1 MSAVS
6 APTEPVVR
14 VSDLSVRVGTVEAVH
29 SVGFELAAGRRTGL
43 IGESG
48 SGKTLTA
55 LAVMGLLPDG
65 LSAIGRAI
73 YREQDLL
80 ALSEA
85 ELCRLRGD
93 RLGMIFQ
100 EPLSALNPVQKIGEQ
115 VAEPLRLHRG
125 LGGREALARARELLE
140 RVQIPQAAEKLGQYP
155 HQLSGGQRQR
165 AMIAMAIS
173 CSPEVLIADEPTT
186 ALDVTVQAEVLR
198 LLDRLVDEEGATLLL
213 ITHDLPVV
221 AGLCDRVLVMYGGHL
236 VEEGAV
242 GEVFDSPHHPYTL
255 ALLESIPI
263 LDQELPGGRFRAIP
277 GAVPGLGQFP
287 SGCPFRNRCPRAT
300 EICATMPA
308 LEGEGHRAACWHPV
322 S

>member
-1 MSAVS
+1 VS
-6 APTEPVVR
+6 RALTATEVVVR
-14 VSDLSVRVGTVEAVH
+14 VSDLSVRVGVVEAVH
-29 SVGFELAAGRRTGL
+29 SVGFELAGGRRTGL

-55 LAVMGLLPDG
+55 LAMMGLLPDG
-65 LSAIGRAI
+65 LSGQGSAY
-73 YREQDLL
+73 YRDQDLL
-80 ALSEA
+80 AVSEE

-93 RLGMIFQ
+93 RLSMIFQ
-100 EPLSALNPVQKIGEQ
+100 EPLTALNPVQKIGEQ
-115 VAEPLRLHRG
+115 VVEPLRLHRG
-125 LGGREALARARELLE
+125 LSRDDARRRARELLE
-140 RVQIPQAAEKLGQYP
+140 RVQIPRAAEKLGQYP

-198 LLDRLVDEEGATLLL
+198 LLDRLVDEERATLLL

-236 VEEGAV
+236 VEEGTVA
-242 GEVFDSPHHPYTL
+242 EVFDRPRHPYTL
-255 ALLESIPI
+255 ALLQSIPA

-300 EICATMPA
+300 DSCATMPA
-308 LEGEGHRAACWHPV
+308 LEGDGHRAACWHPV

>member
-1 MSAVS
+1 MSRALT
-6 APTEPVVR
+6 ATEVVVR
-14 VSDLSVRVGTVEAVH
+14 VSDLSVRVGVVEAVH
-29 SVGFELAAGRRTGL
+29 SVGFELAGGRRTGL

-55 LAVMGLLPDG
+55 LALMGLLPDG
-65 LSAIGRAI
+65 LSGQGSAY
-73 YREQDLL
+73 YRDQDLL
-80 ALSEA
+80 AVSEE

-93 RLGMIFQ
+93 RLSMIFQ
-100 EPLSALNPVQKIGEQ
+100 EPLTALNPVQKIGEQ
-115 VAEPLRLHRG
+115 VVEPLRLHRG
-125 LGGREALARARELLE
+125 LSRDDARRRARELLE
-140 RVQIPQAAEKLGQYP
+140 RVQIPRAAEKLGQYP

-198 LLDRLVDEEGATLLL
+198 LLDRLVDEERATLLL

-236 VEEGAV
+236 VEEGTVA
-242 GEVFDSPHHPYTL
+242 EVFDRPRHPYTL
-255 ALLESIPI
+255 ALLQSIPA

-287 SGCPFRNRCPRAT
+287 TGCPFRNRCPRAT
-300 EICATMPA
+300 DSCATMPA
-308 LEGEGHRAACWHPV
+308 LEGDGHRAACWHPV

>member
-1 MSAVS
+1 MSAV
-6 APTEPVVR
+6 AAGTEAVIR

-29 SVGFELAAGRRTGL
+29 SVGFELTAGRRTGL

-65 LSAIGRAI
+65 LNASGRAL

-80 ALSEA
+80 RLSEGS
-85 ELCRLRGD
+85 LCRLRGD

-125 LGGREALARARELLE
+125 LGAREARHRAGELLA
-140 RVQIPQAAEKLGQYP
+140 RVQIPRAAEKLGQYP
-155 HQLSGGQRQR
+155 HELSGGQRQR
-165 AMIAMAIS
+165 ALIAMAIS

-198 LLDRLVDEEGATLLL
+198 LLDRLVDEEGTTLLL

-236 VEEGAV
+236 VEEGGV
-242 GEVFDSPHHPYTL
+242 GEVFDSPRHPYTL
-255 ALLESIPI
+255 ALLESIPV

-287 SGCPFRNRCPRAT
+287 SGCPFRNRCPRAS

-308 LEGEGHRAACWHPV
+308 LEGNGHRAACWHPIT
-322 S
+322 

>member
-1 MSAVS
+1 MSRALT
-6 APTEPVVR
+6 ATEVVVR
-14 VSDLSVRVGTVEAVH
+14 VSDLSVRVGVVEAVH
-29 SVGFELAAGRRTGL
+29 SVGFELAGGRRTGL

-55 LAVMGLLPDG
+55 LAMMGLLPDG
-65 LSAIGRAI
+65 LSGQGSAY
-73 YREQDLL
+73 YRDQDLL
-80 ALSEA
+80 AVSEE

-93 RLGMIFQ
+93 RLSMIFQ
-100 EPLSALNPVQKIGEQ
+100 EPLTALNPVQKIGEQ
-115 VAEPLRLHRG
+115 VVEPLRLHRG
-125 LGGREALARARELLE
+125 LSRDDARRRARELLE
-140 RVQIPQAAEKLGQYP
+140 RVQIPRAAEKLGQYP

-198 LLDRLVDEEGATLLL
+198 LLDRLVDEERATLLL

-236 VEEGAV
+236 VEEGTVA
-242 GEVFDSPHHPYTL
+242 EVFDRPRHPYTL
-255 ALLESIPI
+255 ALLQSIPA

-300 EICATMPA
+300 DSCATMPA
-308 LEGEGHRAACWHPV
+308 LEGDGHRAACWHPV

>member
-1 MSAVS
+1 MSRALT
-6 APTEPVVR
+6 ATEVVVR
-14 VSDLSVRVGTVEAVH
+14 VSDLSVRVGVVEAVH
-29 SVGFELAAGRRTGL
+29 SVGFELAGGRRTGL

-55 LAVMGLLPDG
+55 LAMMGLLPDG
-65 LSAIGRAI
+65 LSGQGSAY
-73 YREQDLL
+73 YRDQDLL
-80 ALSEA
+80 AVSEE

-93 RLGMIFQ
+93 RLSMIFQ
-100 EPLSALNPVQKIGEQ
+100 EPLTALNPVQKIGEQ
-115 VAEPLRLHRG
+115 VVEPLRLHRG
-125 LGGREALARARELLE
+125 LSRDDARSRARELLE
-140 RVQIPQAAEKLGQYP
+140 RVQIPRAAEKLGQYP

-198 LLDRLVDEEGATLLL
+198 LLDRLVDEERATLLL

-236 VEEGAV
+236 VEEGTVA
-242 GEVFDSPHHPYTL
+242 EVFDRPRHPYTL
-255 ALLESIPI
+255 ALLQSIPA

-300 EICATMPA
+300 DSCATMPA
-308 LEGEGHRAACWHPV
+308 LEGDGHRAACWHPV

>member
-1 MSAVS
+1 VSAVS

>member
-1 MSAVS
+1 MSRALT
-6 APTEPVVR
+6 ATEVVVR
-14 VSDLSVRVGTVEAVH
+14 VSDLSVRVGVVEAVH
-29 SVGFELAAGRRTGL
+29 SVGFELAGGRRTGL

-55 LAVMGLLPDG
+55 LALMGLLPDG
-65 LSAIGRAI
+65 LSGQGSAY
-73 YREQDLL
+73 YRDQDLL
-80 ALSEA
+80 AVSEE

-93 RLGMIFQ
+93 RLSMIFQ
-100 EPLSALNPVQKIGEQ
+100 EPLTALNPVQKIGEQ
-115 VAEPLRLHRG
+115 VVEPLRLHRG
-125 LGGREALARARELLE
+125 LSRDDARSRARELLE
-140 RVQIPQAAEKLGQYP
+140 RVQIPRAAEKLGQYP

-198 LLDRLVDEEGATLLL
+198 LLDRLVDEERATLLL

-236 VEEGAV
+236 VEEGTVA
-242 GEVFDSPHHPYTL
+242 EVFDRPRHPYTL
-255 ALLESIPI
+255 ALLQSIPA

-300 EICATMPA
+300 DSCATMPA
-308 LEGEGHRAACWHPV
+308 LEGDGHRAACWHPV

>member
-1 MSAVS
+1 VS
-6 APTEPVVR
+6 RALTATEVVVR
-14 VSDLSVRVGTVEAVH
+14 VSDLSVRVGVVEAVH
-29 SVGFELAAGRRTGL
+29 SVGFELAGGRRTGL

-55 LAVMGLLPDG
+55 LALMGLLPDG
-65 LSAIGRAI
+65 LSGQGSAY
-73 YREQDLL
+73 YRDQDLL
-80 ALSEA
+80 AVSEE

-93 RLGMIFQ
+93 RLSMIFQ
-100 EPLSALNPVQKIGEQ
+100 EPLTALNPVQKIGEQ
-115 VAEPLRLHRG
+115 VVEPLRLHRG
-125 LGGREALARARELLE
+125 LSRDDARRRARELLE
-140 RVQIPQAAEKLGQYP
+140 RVQIPRAAEKLGQYP

-198 LLDRLVDEEGATLLL
+198 LLDRLVDEERATLLL

-236 VEEGAV
+236 VEEGTVA
-242 GEVFDSPHHPYTL
+242 EVFDRPRHPYTL
-255 ALLESIPI
+255 ALLQSIPA

-287 SGCPFRNRCPRAT
+287 TGCPFRNRCPRAT
-300 EICATMPA
+300 DSCATMPA
-308 LEGEGHRAACWHPV
+308 LEGDGHRAACWHPV

>member
-1 MSAVS
+1 MGVS
-6 APTEPVVR
+6 AATEAVVR

-65 LSAIGRAI
+65 LSARGRAV

-80 ALSEA
+80 ALSEG

-125 LGGREALARARELLE
+125 LGARESLARARELLE
-140 RVQIPQAAEKLGQYP
+140 RVQIPGAVEKLAQYP

-173 CSPEVLIADEPTT
+173 CSPELLIADEPTT

-236 VEEGAV
+236 IEEGAV
-242 GEVFDSPHHPYTL
+242 GEVFDSPRHPYTL
-255 ALLESIPI
+255 ALLESIPS
-263 LDQELPGGRFRAIP
+263 LDQELPGGRFQAIP

-300 EICATMPA
+300 EICATMPV

>member
-1 MSAVS
+1 MSRAHT
-6 APTEPVVR
+6 ATEVVVR
-14 VSDLSVRVGTVEAVH
+14 VSDLSVRVGVVEAVH
-29 SVGFELAAGRRTGL
+29 SVGFELAGGRRTGL

-55 LAVMGLLPDG
+55 LALMGLLPDG
-65 LSAIGRAI
+65 LSGQGSAY
-73 YREQDLL
+73 YRDQDLL
-80 ALSEA
+80 AVSEE

-93 RLGMIFQ
+93 RLSMIFQ
-100 EPLSALNPVQKIGEQ
+100 EPLTALNPVQKIGEQ
-115 VAEPLRLHRG
+115 VVEPLRLHRG
-125 LGGREALARARELLE
+125 LSRDDARRRARELLE
-140 RVQIPQAAEKLGQYP
+140 RVQIPRAAEKLGQYP

-198 LLDRLVDEEGATLLL
+198 LLDRLVDEERATLLL

-236 VEEGAV
+236 VEEGTVA
-242 GEVFDSPHHPYTL
+242 EVFDRPRHPYTL
-255 ALLESIPI
+255 ALLQSIPA

-300 EICATMPA
+300 DSCATMPA
-308 LEGEGHRAACWHPV
+308 LEGDGHRAACWHPV

>member
-1 MSAVS
+1 M
-6 APTEPVVR
+6 VR

-65 LSAIGRAI
+65 LSASGRAV
-73 YREQDLL
+73 YREQDLV

-93 RLGMIFQ
+93 RLSMIFQ
-100 EPLSALNPVQKIGEQ
+100 EPLSALNPVQTIGEQ

-125 LGGREALARARELLE
+125 LGGRESLARARELLE
-140 RVQIPQAAEKLGQYP
+140 RVQIPRAAEKLGQYP

-242 GEVFDSPHHPYTL
+242 GEVFDSPRHPYTL
-255 ALLESIPI
+255 ALLESIPS
-263 LDQELPGGRFRAIP
+263 LDQELPSGRFRAIP

-300 EICATMPA
+300 ELCATMPA
-308 LEGEGHRAACWHPV
+308 LEGEGHRAACWHPA

>member
-1 MSAVS
+1 MSA
-6 APTEPVVR
+6 ATEAVLR

-65 LSAIGRAI
+65 LSARGRAV

-80 ALSEA
+80 ALSEG

-125 LGGREALARARELLE
+125 LGARESLARARELLE
-140 RVQIPQAAEKLGQYP
+140 RVQIPGAVEKLAQYP

-173 CSPEVLIADEPTT
+173 CSPELLIADEPTT

-236 VEEGAV
+236 IEEGAV
-242 GEVFDSPHHPYTL
+242 GEVFDSPRHPYTL
-255 ALLESIPI
+255 ALLESIPS
-263 LDQELPGGRFRAIP
+263 LDQDLPGGRFRAIP

-300 EICATMPA
+300 EICATMPV
-308 LEGEGHRAACWHPV
+308 LEGDGHRAACWHPV